1 MRRALAAIICI
12 ASALAVFPEAAR
24 PAAAQTMRPASTDV
38 RLFTPLAGTK
48 LAAGLTAGAPV
59 GGECFAASLASQGRP
74 DAWRCSAGNLI
85 LDPCFEAQ
93 PPGGALLACSSAP
106 WSPQVRVL
114 KLSKPVPQA
123 QANRD
128 RLSSAQ
134 PWALELADGARC
146 TYLTGAT
153 TALAGMRL
161 NYGCPGS
168 IDVYG
173 DVDRTHPLWRVFEHR
188 ANSPVTRQVDVFV
201 AWF

>member
-1 MRRALAAIICI
+1 MSRALAAMICI
-12 ASALAVFPEAAR
+12 ASTLAVFPVAAR
-24 PAAAQTMRPASTDV
+24 STAAETGRPASTEV
-38 RLFTPLAGTK
+38 RIFTPLAATK
-48 LAAGLTAGAPV
+48 LAAGAPV
-59 GGECFAASLASQGRP
+59 AGECFAASLASQGRR
-74 DAWRCSAGNLI
+74 DAWRCSAGNFI
-85 LDPCFEAQ
+85 LDPCFESQ
-93 PPGGALLACSSAP
+93 PPGALLACASAP
-106 WSPQVRVL
+106 WVSQVRLL

-123 QANRD
+123 LANRGD
-128 RLSSAQ
+128 LSSAQ

-173 DVDRTHPLWRVFEHR
+173 DVDRTRPLWRVFERRPH
-188 ANSPVTRQVDVFV
+188 APVTRQVDVLT